1 MGSRPQRSF
10 FDIAATVRLS
20 FISLVHT
27 HGLTLWKK
35 KRPRWNP
42 FRESRPNNEQPN
54 PLPPNK
60 PVVPKAP
67 FRISTPTKT
76 RLQAFQSN
84 QDKISIMSTEAQEA
98 ADVGKE
104 NAVAGKQETDSG
116 PTNATPR
123 SQHPSQKNGTRV
135 VNQYPQTPVGRLP
148 LAELIASGEDT
159 NQAQNH
165 SPVER
170 VLWGNSN
177 HISDQGSSQEIPPLP
192 RTRKRAYSSSPAS
205 SSQKKKVSKHFQT
218 EKTPAEIQASHKALK
233 TPQGDPA
240 SELWNRYSL
249 NTHSTER
256 QSPTKIIGR
265 PFSQL
270 MNSSSPQ
277 TPAQAFAGRE
287 CAGLRRSFSCGTE
300 WPTSAAKRRKLQ
312 HTVNHQE
319 SALGLAA
326 TGEPIMKSQKSKSRL
341 SLLVDKIHEDLTRP
355 STEETDDSPATVGG
369 SSQTVDDER
378 VVNPVCSAEE
388 SSQPGR
394 LPHSPLRILQDDDQN
409 EKEMMP
415 SLAENVRVAPQQ
427 QSDKQ
432 ATTKS
437 DAYSDFGDD
446 DLDLEIFEA
455 AEAPVATAKSGMDI
469 PQAVETAAVEAEVSF
484 LHGDPAHKSNE
495 QEKSKSQSLKKHA
508 VPKEESD
515 DEFDDGANDVSTE
528 EFENAVAL
536 FASQLDASINVQ
548 PNFQKKHGS
557 VISLPRKVA
566 HDSKTIVPTKASNK
580 DSPEMVESSSDDE
593 FGGDLD
599 FEQIAAECTEV
610 MIDQATADQR
620 QSNVCIKYFGSS
632 I

>member
-1 MGSRPQRSF
+1 
-10 FDIAATVRLS
+10 
-20 FISLVHT
+20 
-27 HGLTLWKK
+27 
-35 KRPRWNP
+35 
-42 FRESRPNNEQPN
+42 
-54 PLPPNK
+54 
-60 PVVPKAP
+60 
-67 FRISTPTKT
+67 
-76 RLQAFQSN
+76 
-84 QDKISIMSTEAQEA
+84 MSTEAQEA

-104 NAVAGKQETDSG
+104 NAVASKQETDSG
-116 PTNATPR
+116 PTEATPR
-123 SQHPSQKNGTRV
+123 SQHLHQKIGMRI
-135 VNQYPQTPVGRLP
+135 VNQCPQTPLGRLP

-170 VLWGNSN
+170 VLWANST
-177 HISDQGSSQEIPPLP
+177 HISDQGSSQEILPLP

-205 SSQKKKVSKHFQT
+205 SSQKKKVSKHFRT

-312 HTVNHQE
+312 HTVNDHE
-319 SALGLAA
+319 PALGLAP

-355 STEETDDSPATVGG
+355 SSEETDDSPATVGG
-369 SSQTVDDER
+369 SSQPVDEL

-388 SSQPGR
+388 SSQRER
-394 LPHSPLRILQDDDQN
+394 LPHSPLRILQRDDQN
-409 EKEMMP
+409 RKEMP
-415 SLAENVRVAPQQ
+415 SSAEIVRVAHQQ
-427 QSDKQ
+427 QLDKQ
-432 ATTKS
+432 ATINS

-446 DLDLEIFEA
+446 DLDLETFEA
-455 AEAPVATAKSGMDI
+455 AEAPAAIAKSGMGI
-469 PQAVETAAVEAEVSF
+469 PQEVETAAIKAEVK
-484 LHGDPAHKSNE
+484 LLYGEQAHRTNE

-536 FASQLDASINVQ
+536 FASQLDASSNVQ
-548 PNFQKKHGS
+548 PNLQKKHGS
-557 VISLPRKVA
+557 IMSLAQKVV
-566 HDSKTIVPTKASNK
+566 HDSKAIVPTKDSNK
-580 DSPEMVESSSDDE
+580 ENPEVVESSSDDE
-593 FGGDLD
+593 FGGDPD

-610 MIDQATADQR
+610 LTDQATADQR
-620 QSNVCIKYFGSS
+620 QRTVCIKYFGSS